1 MRGPVHSGP
10 FVYLKK
16 GGEVVSSKYDWD
28 RISRE
33 YIEGLVQ
40 DDGSIKY
47 PSLRELSEL
56 EHCPMASL
64 ARKSKA
70 EQWPL
75 KRERFVNKVKT
86 KREQKKAETL
96 SDEAT
101 RFDLSC
107 FNISREGAEKAKRML
122 AQTEKPGDFAVLTK
136 ALKDLQAIAKTA
148 IGDTGSGESAE
159 LKIEVT
165 LGED

>member
-1 MRGPVHSGP
+1 MAN
-10 FVYLKK
+10 
-16 GGEVVSSKYDWD
+16 KYDWD
-28 RISRE
+28 KIAKE
-33 YIEGLVQ
+33 YIEGTVS
-40 DDGSIKY
+40 DEGEIHY
-47 PSLRELSEL
+47 PSLRELSDL
-56 EHCPMASL
+56 EGVPMRSL
-64 ARKSKA
+64 ARKCKD
-70 EQWPL
+70 EQWAL
-75 KRERFVNKVKT
+75 KRERFGNKLAT
-86 KREQKKAETL
+86 KRQQKKAETL

-107 FNISREGAEKAKRML
+107 FNISRDGAEKAKRML

-148 IGDTGSGESAE
+148 IGDNGAGESAE